1 MSEDPLRPQDH
12 QLLARI
18 AAGNGWLRSVLCTLA
33 RMGTGLRHEDPER
46 AAAIVRELG
55 PWPWFKAGQFLFDLL
70 EWEDFM
76 VDGPPP
82 DPLPTVLQP
91 ESWRLLEDLLERVRG
106 LLDAAQQASTGATEA
121 AGAASRASAST
132 GAPAALPLAAV
143 VARFS
148 SRADLPPLE
157 PGLHL
162 YRDVVLGVWA
172 SAALGVPDAPAE
184 ENPPG

>member
-1 MSEDPLRPQDH
+1 MTENPLRPADL

-18 AAGNGWLRSVLCTLA
+18 AEGNLWLRSVLCTLA
-33 RMGTGLRHEDPER
+33 RLGTALRQEDPGR
-46 AAAIVRELG
+46 AAALVSALA

-82 DPLPTVLQP
+82 QPLPSVLQP
-91 ESWRLLEDLLERVRG
+91 ESWQRLDDLLVQVRA
-106 LLDAAQQASTGATEA
+106 LVDSAQAPVPGSGEAGSLGGSGGRPTG
-121 AGAASRASAST
+121 
-132 GAPAALPLAAV
+132 LAAT

-148 SRADLPPLE
+148 SDDDLPPLE

-172 SAALGVPDAPAE
+172 AATPGGPDAPGDV
-184 ENPPG
+184 PHSG